1 MDIKYLF
8 QAQQNKIK
16 NQQQEISQ
24 KIDKHM
30 EISTLMKSQQI
41 LNFSFRK
48 RGLRV
53 EEGNNQSISDRI
65 FQNFNLIPQNK

>member
-1 MDIKYLF
+1 
-8 QAQQNKIK
+8 
-16 NQQQEISQ
+16 
-24 KIDKHM
+24 M

-53 EEGNNQSISDRI
+53 EEGTIKALVTEF